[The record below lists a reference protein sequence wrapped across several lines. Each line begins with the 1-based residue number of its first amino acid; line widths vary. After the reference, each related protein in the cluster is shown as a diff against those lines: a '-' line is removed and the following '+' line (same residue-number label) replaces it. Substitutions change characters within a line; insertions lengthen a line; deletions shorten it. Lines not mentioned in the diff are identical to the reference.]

1 MFHNIR
7 FKKHLT
13 TFQSIFLGF
22 FLIIIIG
29 SLLLMLPISSVSG
42 KVTPFNESLFTA
54 TSAVCVT
61 GLVVQ
66 DTGSYCG
73 AQDRRYRSSYRLR
86 FKSYAYFRIKRRCNN
101 DACSLQGL
109 WDQRSLAC
117 CFSFDFGFLQCRI

>member
-54 TSAVCVT
+54 TSGFAY
-61 GLVVQ
+61 GIA
-66 DTGSYCG
+66 GSEAYLYKYPPMSG
-73 AQDRRYRSSYRLR
+73 IRYRRL
-86 FKSYAYFRIKRRCNN
+86 
-101 DACSLQGL
+101 Q
-109 WDQRSLAC
+109 
-117 CFSFDFGFLQCRI
+117 